1 MDNQILK
8 EIIKRSKLKN
18 NFFKKQGIILISLIT
33 INKETF
39 LYPLYEKKMT
49 KYFANLNINEVT
61 DKHFCKSYVLITTS
75 VPSLQCLLPI
85 CFI

>member
-1 MDNQILK
+1 M
-8 EIIKRSKLKN
+8 
-18 NFFKKQGIILISLIT
+18 ISLIT

-61 DKHFCKSYVLITTS
+61 DKHFWKTIKPFFSGKSKNSEKIFLIENDEIAMKITK
-75 VPSLQCLLPI
+75 LHLH
-85 CFI
+85 

>member
-18 NFFKKQGIILISLIT
+18 NFLKTRNNIDKFNH
-33 INKETF
+33 NKETF